1 MDQEITLTDLAK
13 MRTIIEVACSR
24 GAFQANEMR
33 SVGETYDRLIA
44 FLNSVLAQAEQAGPD
59 TTEPKEKSHD

>member
-44 FLNSVLAQAEQAGPD
+44 FLNSVLAQAEQADPD